1 MGLHG
6 GYILNNRREWISRWK
21 GFGIFV
27 QLTRITL
34 SSSPL
39 RSYRGPP
46 SSWCSRPTDGMPA
59 HYQLWGCHCPKCE
72 CSPCWDCWIWR
83 HDSCRRSPSTQ
94 SSVRS
99 PRSLSYHWY
108 NKLRLHTA
116 WCSPLLQQLFT
127 ALSILSSS
135 EQNDERDIISNF
147 SWTKWLI
154 QLMDRIPCWM
164 IVHSFT
170 QSNWSSWINFL
181 VK

>member
-1 MGLHG
+1 MEGLRDSRSVDTDHTFQLAIHLHRGPLHGAVVPRMACLPIIMGL
-6 GYILNNRREWISRWK
+6 S
-21 GFGIFV
+21 
-27 QLTRITL
+27 
-34 SSSPL
+34 
-39 RSYRGPP
+39 
-46 SSWCSRPTDGMPA
+46 CSMSLPWNVSA
-59 HYQLWGCHCPKCE
+59 HLVE
-72 CSPCWDCWIWR
+72 DCWIWR

-116 WCSPLLQQLFT
+116 RCSPLLQQLCT
-127 ALSILSSS
+127 ALSILCSP
-135 EQNDERDIISNF
+135 EQNDERDIISNV

-154 QLMDRIPCWM
+154 QLMNRIPCWM